1 MEGRNREG
9 MANVKW
15 EAKRKEV
22 EVLAGMKS
30 ERNVGRKRLDLSI

>member
-15 EAKRKEV
+15 EAKRKERS
-22 EVLAGMKS
+22 GGS
-30 ERNVGRKRLDLSI
+30 GRHEK